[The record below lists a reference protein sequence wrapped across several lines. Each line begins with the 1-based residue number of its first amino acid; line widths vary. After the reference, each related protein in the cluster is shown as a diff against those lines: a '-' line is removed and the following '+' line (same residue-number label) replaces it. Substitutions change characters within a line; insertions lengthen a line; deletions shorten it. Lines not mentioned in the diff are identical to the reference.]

1 MIRDLFQTMKGVDH
15 YGMISTLI
23 FVVFFAG
30 VVIHTLSIRKKDVE
44 TFSRMPFDDSVND
57 SDDVKE

>member
-1 MIRDLFQTMKGVDH
+1 MKGVDH